1 MGRVSREE
9 GGEKEERGK
18 RERLGVRIRN
28 IADSGQIPKAA
39 LIVIGA
45 GAARVGVGSE
55 GEIRNTGSAGRTEAN
70 RRRMGSPLPCLE
82 ESNRQLGRGPCRGLH
97 PQKDPSSANRC
108 PTETLVGS
116 WNWNWRGN
124 EGSSRPWVGFD
135 CQLFHRK
142 AAG

>member
-55 GEIRNTGSAGRTEAN
+55 GEIRNTG
-70 RRRMGSPLPCLE
+70 L
-82 ESNRQLGRGPCRGLH
+82 
-97 PQKDPSSANRC
+97 
-108 PTETLVGS
+108 LV
-116 WNWNWRGN
+116 
-124 EGSSRPWVGFD
+124 
-135 CQLFHRK
+135 
-142 AAG
+142 